1 MATEKE
7 NVIEM
12 IKNLPDD
19 ISMEDIVEAIYVRKK
34 IEKGLKDSEEGN
46 LYTHEEAKELLKK
59 WLQ

>member
-7 NVIEM
+7 NIIEM
-12 IKNLPDD
+12 LKNLPDD
-19 ISMEDIVEAIYVRKK
+19 VSMEDIVEAIYVRKK

-59 WLQ
+59 GLQ